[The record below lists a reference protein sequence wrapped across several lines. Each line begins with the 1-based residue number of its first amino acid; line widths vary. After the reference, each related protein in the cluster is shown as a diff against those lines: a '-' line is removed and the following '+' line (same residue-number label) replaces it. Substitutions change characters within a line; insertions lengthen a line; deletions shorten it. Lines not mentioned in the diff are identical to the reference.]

1 MIQYFMLVENG
12 FAERPTMTE
21 TKTRPPRIGKAMLK
35 RKRNLREMTKGKL
48 RQLLT

>member
-21 TKTRPPRIGKAMLK
+21 TKTRTPRIGKAMLK
-35 RKRNLREMTKGKL
+35 RKRNPREMTKDKL